1 MNLNME
7 MVLLVIIAFI
17 IGWFL
22 SSNLIEGA
30 IVGGENDLNENGCPK
45 QNPTCEPGEPSCNL
59 KCAGESF
66 LRGIKT
72 QCERHKKIS
81 SLPPFKNICS
91 QLQQ

>member
-22 SSNLIEGA
+22 SSNLIEGV
-30 IVGGENDLNENGCPK
+30 IVRGEKGLDENGCPK
-45 QNPTCEPGEPSCNL
+45 SNPECLRERAPCSFR
-59 KCAGESF
+59 CAGESF

-72 QCERHKKIS
+72 LCERHKTIS
-81 SLPPFKNICS
+81 SFQPLKNICS